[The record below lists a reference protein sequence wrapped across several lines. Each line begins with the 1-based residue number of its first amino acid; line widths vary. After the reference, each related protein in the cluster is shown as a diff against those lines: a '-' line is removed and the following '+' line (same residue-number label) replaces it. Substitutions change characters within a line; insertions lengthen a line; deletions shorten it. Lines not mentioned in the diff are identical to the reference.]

1 MRRRSIGYMK
11 PKKYL
16 LVIGNNEKEENTVT
30 ITATPNGPFIVEGRF
45 KLVDREGKAEM
56 KENRTALCRCG
67 RSYKQPFCDGTHR
80 KIHYNDLSLKKIEKS
95 I

>member
-1 MRRRSIGYMK
+1 M
-11 PKKYL
+11 
-16 LVIGNNEKEENTVT
+16 EKEENTVT

-67 RSYKQPFCDGTHR
+67 RSYKQPFVTAR
-80 KIHYNDLSLKKIEKS
+80 TAKSL
-95 I
+95 

>member
-1 MRRRSIGYMK
+1 M
-11 PKKYL
+11 
-16 LVIGNNEKEENTVT
+16 EKEENTVT

-67 RSYKQPFCDGTHR
+67 RCGRSYKQPFCDGTHR

>member
-1 MRRRSIGYMK
+1 M
-11 PKKYL
+11 
-16 LVIGNNEKEENTVT
+16 EKEENTVT

-56 KENRTALCRCG
+56 KENRTALCR
-67 RSYKQPFCDGTHR
+67 SYKQPFCDGTHR

>member
-1 MRRRSIGYMK
+1 M
-11 PKKYL
+11 
-16 LVIGNNEKEENTVT
+16 EKEENTVT

-67 RSYKQPFCDGTHR
+67 RSYKQPFCDVYSSSKRRVSTFSRRALILG
-80 KIHYNDLSLKKIEKS
+80 IIDLRMRSVIRQS
-95 I
+95 IS

>member
-1 MRRRSIGYMK
+1 M
-11 PKKYL
+11 
-16 LVIGNNEKEENTVT
+16 EKEENTVT

-45 KLVDREGKAEM
+45 KLGDREGKAEM